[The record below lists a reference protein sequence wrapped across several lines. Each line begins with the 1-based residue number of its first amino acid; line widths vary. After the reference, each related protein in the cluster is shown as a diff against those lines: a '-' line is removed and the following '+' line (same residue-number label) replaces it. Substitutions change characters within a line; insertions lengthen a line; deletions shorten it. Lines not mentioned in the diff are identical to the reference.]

1 MVFLPKLSHNK
12 MSENFGGPL
21 AKERHPKSKNI
32 KLSRFGRNL
41 ACTALTMIVFAAV
54 RVQAQESK
62 WALPLSASLGIG
74 SMKDSE
80 LNLKSRAMNSLSLE
94 ALPSYRFGK
103 WMLGPH
109 LDYRWQGQVSSL
121 DSAGGTNLKGHGYL
135 LGLGARSDFSDRFF
149 AQASVDLF
157 GQYVFYKQTV
167 AGEDDQLK
175 SPLGIRIKSG
185 YAFIEKIPNLTFDI
199 DLQYLTFKKIQ
210 ISQVDSGASTVQLM
224 ASVGMTYQFG
234 KGTSRPSSEST
245 TTNEEV
251 KSIQDSLALKL
262 SGNSFDFRS
271 SDLKPEAKAQLEKV
285 AETMAKNPSVNIRVE
300 GHTDSV
306 GSEKRNERLSRLRAL
321 SVKAFLVEHGVDASR
336 VSTKGFGSS
345 KPIADNKT
353 EEGRA
358 KNRRVEIY
366 VDTRKSGQK

>member
-1 MVFLPKLSHNK
+1 
-12 MSENFGGPL
+12 
-21 AKERHPKSKNI
+21 
-32 KLSRFGRNL
+32 
-41 ACTALTMIVFAAV
+41 
-54 RVQAQESK
+54 
-62 WALPLSASLGIG
+62 
-74 SMKDSE
+74 
-80 LNLKSRAMNSLSLE
+80 
-94 ALPSYRFGK
+94 
-103 WMLGPH
+103 MLGPH
-109 LDYRWQGQVSSL
+109 LDYRWQSQVSSL
-121 DSAGGTNLKGHGYL
+121 DSAGGTNLRGHGYL

-157 GQYVFYKQTV
+157 GQYVFDKQTV

-199 DLQYLTFKKIQ
+199 DLQYLTFRKIQ

-234 KGTSRPSSEST
+234 KGTSSPSSE
-245 TTNEEV
+245 V
-251 KSIQDSLALKL
+251 KSSRDSLALKL

-285 AETMAKNPSVNIRVE
+285 AETITKNPSVNIRVE

-306 GSEKRNERLSRLRAL
+306 GSEKRNDRLSRLRAL
-321 SVKAFLVEHGVDASR
+321 SVKAFLVEHGVGASR
-336 VSTKGFGSS
+336 ISTNGFGSS

-358 KNRRVEIY
+358 QNRRVEIY
-366 VDTRKSGQK
+366 LDPETSEQK

>member
-1 MVFLPKLSHNK
+1 
-12 MSENFGGPL
+12 
-21 AKERHPKSKNI
+21 
-32 KLSRFGRNL
+32 
-41 ACTALTMIVFAAV
+41 
-54 RVQAQESK
+54 
-62 WALPLSASLGIG
+62 
-74 SMKDSE
+74 MKDSE
-80 LNLKSRAMNSLSLE
+80 LDLKSRTMNSLSLE

-157 GQYVFYKQTV
+157 GRYVFYKQTV

-175 SPLGIRIKSG
+175 SPFGIRIKSG
-185 YAFIEKIPNLTFDI
+185 YALIEKIPNLTFDI

-234 KGTSRPSSEST
+234 KGNSSPSSDST
-245 TTNEEV
+245 TSEEV
-251 KSIQDSLALKL
+251 KSIRDSLALKL
-262 SGNSFDFRS
+262 PGNSFDFRS
-271 SDLKPEAKAQLEKV
+271 SDLKPEAKTQLENV
-285 AETMAKNPSVNIRVE
+285 AEAMAKNPSVNIRVE

-321 SVKAFLVEHGVDASR
+321 SVKAFLVKHGVEASR
-336 VSTKGFGSS
+336 ISTKGFGSS

>member
-1 MVFLPKLSHNK
+1 
-12 MSENFGGPL
+12 
-21 AKERHPKSKNI
+21 
-32 KLSRFGRNL
+32 
-41 ACTALTMIVFAAV
+41 MIVFAAA

-80 LNLKSRAMNSLSLE
+80 LDLKSRTMNSLSLE
-94 ALPSYRFGK
+94 ALPSYHFGK

-157 GQYVFYKQTV
+157 GHYVFYKQTV

-175 SPLGIRIKSG
+175 SPFGIRIKSG

-199 DLQYLTFKKIQ
+199 DLQYLIFKKIQ
-210 ISQVDSGASTVQLM
+210 ISQVDSEASTVQLM

-234 KGTSRPSSEST
+234 KGNSSPSSDST
-245 TTNEEV
+245 TSEEV
-251 KSIQDSLALKL
+251 KSLRDSLALKL

-271 SDLKPEAKAQLEKV
+271 SDLKPEAKTQLENV
-285 AETMAKNPSVNIRVE
+285 AEAMAKNPSVNIRVE

-321 SVKAFLVEHGVDASR
+321 SVKAFLVKHGVAASR
-336 VSTKGFGSS
+336 ISTKGFGSS

-358 KNRRVEIY
+358 KNRRVEIH